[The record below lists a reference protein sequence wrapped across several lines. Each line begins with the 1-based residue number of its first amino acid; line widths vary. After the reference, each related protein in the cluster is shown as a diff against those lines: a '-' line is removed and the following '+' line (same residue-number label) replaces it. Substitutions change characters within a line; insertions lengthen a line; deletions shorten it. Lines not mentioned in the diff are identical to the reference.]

1 MFLFRYLVLLL
12 IPIYTSTNHCNQ
24 NEIFVDKKLH
34 QRIKRL
40 FNRRSSKF
48 RVDSDTISKSN
59 QRYDN
64 LFLPSNDGE
73 KSKLETK
80 IKYIQQDLAEIKR
93 ILSKKEHDYY
103 GILNIDK
110 DATQDKIVTAHRKLT
125 LIVHPDKINVSG
137 ATEATQR
144 LNKARIVLLKTIEIQ
159 NQGGGFVFG
168 DIDTYSGFECHLS
181 KYQNM
186 LIVHVELRHVPEYSL
201 EEIIQNVIQAYQ
213 FLLNVDFNIH
223 QRLIGMGDSSGGMLW
238 IYLLQWIVSNN
249 KPVSQGVVLHSPW
262 SHLDFTEENL
272 YDYRDNILSVQL
284 AFNSRQVALG
294 KTTYWFELTDE
305 QVNKINPK
313 RNAFEGFPSLYITA
327 ADGQVIL
334 DEGKGLMHTYPLFH
348 MWIFKGKCIRQ
359 NVRKWI
365 HVTLPIHMR
374 STLNMAEIETNLQ
387 NIREPGLCT

>member
-159 NQGGGFVFG
+159 NQG
-168 DIDTYSGFECHLS
+168 INQLYYSYYGPL
-181 KYQNM
+181 
-186 LIVHVELRHVPEYSL
+186 EYSTREKQGL
-201 EEIIQNVIQAYQ
+201 NINTQDDKSHYFLFAFMLLIIGIIICIIYWKKRQRRIQSFSFDSDSKQSKIPPTYDSPG
-213 FLLNVDFNIH
+213 LDVGDTINIH
-223 QRLIGMGDSSGGMLW
+223 DTTE
-238 IYLLQWIVSNN
+238 VSIIKN
-249 KPVSQGVVLHSPW
+249 
-262 SHLDFTEENL
+262 D
-272 YDYRDNILSVQL
+272 
-284 AFNSRQVALG
+284 
-294 KTTYWFELTDE
+294 
-305 QVNKINPK
+305 
-313 RNAFEGFPSLYITA
+313 A
-327 ADGQVIL
+327 A
-334 DEGKGLMHTYPLFH
+334 
-348 MWIFKGKCIRQ
+348 
-359 NVRKWI
+359 
-365 HVTLPIHMR
+365 
-374 STLNMAEIETNLQ
+374 TNLV
-387 NIREPGLCT
+387 TKT

>member
-73 KSKLETK
+73 KSKLGTK

-159 NQGGGFVFG
+159 NQGINQLYYSYYGPLDDGIFDCLGRYQQATKPVTNLSFTISNKKH
-168 DIDTYSGFECHLS
+168 DKVSNIDKTSTTISIFPPWL
-181 KYQNM
+181 
-186 LIVHVELRHVPEYSL
+186 EYSTREKQGL
-201 EEIIQNVIQAYQ
+201 NINTQDDKSHYFLFAFMLLIIGIIICIIYWKKRQRRIQSFSFDSDSKQSKIPPTYDSPG
-213 FLLNVDFNIH
+213 LDVGDTINIH
-223 QRLIGMGDSSGGMLW
+223 DTTE
-238 IYLLQWIVSNN
+238 VSIIKN
-249 KPVSQGVVLHSPW
+249 
-262 SHLDFTEENL
+262 D
-272 YDYRDNILSVQL
+272 
-284 AFNSRQVALG
+284 
-294 KTTYWFELTDE
+294 
-305 QVNKINPK
+305 
-313 RNAFEGFPSLYITA
+313 A
-327 ADGQVIL
+327 A
-334 DEGKGLMHTYPLFH
+334 
-348 MWIFKGKCIRQ
+348 
-359 NVRKWI
+359 
-365 HVTLPIHMR
+365 
-374 STLNMAEIETNLQ
+374 TNLV
-387 NIREPGLCT
+387 TKT